1 MRVMSIKRQRVLPK
15 QITKEPSR
23 SSPCLTQWDR
33 LSWDLKLATV
43 ITLRTKT
50 EPSTAEKL
58 NTTEQENQ
66 QYVRT
71 KSVCLCP
78 PQHSY
83 QLTAV
88 FPHAQLHA
96 ITLLIN
102 KYQVHLW
109 NRMHGLSI

>member
-1 MRVMSIKRQRVLPK
+1 MRVMSIKRQ
-15 QITKEPSR
+15 S
-23 SSPCLTQWDR
+23 LTQANHEGAQS
-33 LSWDLKLATV
+33 LITLPHAVSWDLKLATV
-43 ITLRTKT
+43 ITLRNKT
-50 EPSTAEKL
+50 EPSTAEKP